1 MALSTEQL
9 AQAKA
14 EATQI
19 LEYSIYTLAF
29 TLGIEDEDLEPDM
42 ENPITDII
50 LSENSAL
57 SAQYD
62 AYECLKLQL
71 AALVRL
77 QS

>member
-1 MALSTEQL
+1 MALSAEQL
-9 AQAKA
+9 ASAKA
-14 EATQI
+14 EAIQI

-29 TLGIEDEDLEPDM
+29 TLGIQDEDLQPDM
-42 ENPITDII
+42 ENPIDMS
-50 LSENSAL
+50 LSQNGAL
-57 SAQYD
+57 AAQYD

>member
-1 MALSTEQL
+1 MALSAGQL
-9 AQAKA
+9 ASAKA

-29 TLGIEDEDLEPDM
+29 LLGIQDDDLLPDM
-42 ENPITDII
+42 ENPIDMS

-57 SAQYD
+57 AAQYD

-71 AALVRL
+71 AALARL